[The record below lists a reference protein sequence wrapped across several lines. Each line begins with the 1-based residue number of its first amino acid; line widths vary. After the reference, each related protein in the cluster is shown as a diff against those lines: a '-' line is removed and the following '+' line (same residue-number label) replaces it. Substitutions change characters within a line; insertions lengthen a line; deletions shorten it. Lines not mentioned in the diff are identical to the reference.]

1 MLRRNLA
8 AHVPGASFNP
18 FAGPPFGPKRGGLV
32 VERTPFGAPSGCL
45 IDVPV
50 QCSNC
55 EVRHLTLCAAVDNGE
70 MQRLV
75 EILKVIDVP
84 AGGSIT
90 EEAEP
95 ADHVFNVTGGAV
107 RLYKLLADGR
117 RAVTGF
123 LFPGDFLGLTGGEAY
138 ACSAE
143 AMTPV
148 RLCRFPRRK
157 LEGLFSALPKLE
169 RRLLAI
175 ASNELAAAQDQM
187 VLLGRKTAAEKLAS
201 FLLQLSRRQEARN
214 QASEPV
220 SLPMGRTDIADY
232 LGLTTE
238 TVSRTITQFK
248 TTGLISLQPRGRVAL
263 CDRQALEDCAEGS

>member
-1 MLRRNLA
+1 
-8 AHVPGASFNP
+8 V
-18 FAGPPFGPKRGGLV
+18 V
-32 VERTPFGAPSGCL
+32 VERAQLGAA
-45 IDVPV
+45 PV
-50 QCSNC
+50 CGFDLPAQCGNC
-55 EVRHLTLCAAVDNGE
+55 EVRHLTLCAPLDSGE
-70 MQRLV
+70 MLRLV

-84 AGGSIT
+84 SGGSVT
-90 EEAEP
+90 EEGEP
-95 ADHVFNVTGGAV
+95 AEHVFNVTGGAL

-123 LFPGDFLGLTGGEAY
+123 LFPGDFLGLTAGDTY
-138 ACSAE
+138 TCSAE

-157 LEGLFSALPKLE
+157 LEGLFSEMPKLE
-169 RRLLAI
+169 RRLLAM

-201 FLLQLSRRQEARN
+201 FLLQLSRRQEARHLPPD
-214 QASEPV
+214 PV
-220 SLPMGRTDIADY
+220 SLPMGRSDIADY

-248 TTGLISLQPRGRVAL
+248 TTGLISLQPQGRVVL
-263 CDRQALEDCAEGS
+263 RDRLALEECAEGA

>member
-1 MLRRNLA
+1 M
-8 AHVPGASFNP
+8 
-18 FAGPPFGPKRGGLV
+18 
-32 VERTPFGAPSGCL
+32 ERTPFGAAPGC
-45 IDVPV
+45 PV
-50 QCSNC
+50 DLPEQCGNC
-55 EVRHLTLCAAVDNGE
+55 EVRHLTLCGPLDNGE
-70 MQRLV
+70 MRRLV
-75 EILKVIDVP
+75 ELLKVIDVP
-84 AGGSIT
+84 AGAGIA
-90 EEAEP
+90 EEGEP
-95 ADHVFNVTGGAV
+95 AEHVFNVTGGSV

-123 LFPGDFLGLTGGEAY
+123 LFPGDFLGLTAGDTY

-157 LEGLFSALPKLE
+157 LEALFSELPKLE
-169 RRLLAI
+169 RRLLAM

-201 FLLQLSRRQEARN
+201 FLLQLSRRQEVR
-214 QASEPV
+214 SLPPDPV
-220 SLPMGRTDIADY
+220 SLPMGRIDIADY

-248 TTGLISLQPRGRVAL
+248 TTGLISLQPQGRVAL
-263 CDRQALEDCAEGS
+263 RDRQALEENAEGS